1 MNTKMK
7 RFFEFINKGK
17 MRELFAL
24 ALYVLFIVM
33 YIKTESPLVWRIFYY
48 SYLIFIMLFGIY
60 AYIEKVARG
69 EPIKI
74 IIGEIKTIGEEIL
87 NFIPI
92 WLISSCVVALI
103 MVGKPA
109 NQVGL
114 EEAFYKMPILKSM
127 LSIIIAPIIEEF
139 VFRLLPHRF
148 IKSPIIYVVISTV
161 VFAAMHVINDPNP
174 FYYIWF
180 YIIISWYYGYRYYK
194 TKDILVSISIHSFNN
209 LIATLLM
216 AFA

>member
-1 MNTKMK
+1 
-7 RFFEFINKGK
+7 
-17 MRELFAL
+17 
-24 ALYVLFIVM
+24 
-33 YIKTESPLVWRIFYY
+33 
-48 SYLIFIMLFGIY
+48 
-60 AYIEKVARG
+60 
-69 EPIKI
+69 
-74 IIGEIKTIGEEIL
+74 
-87 NFIPI
+87 
-92 WLISSCVVALI
+92 
-103 MVGKPA
+103 
-109 NQVGL
+109 
-114 EEAFYKMPILKSM
+114 MPILKSM

-180 YIIISWYYGYRYYK
+180 YMMGPLYYGYRYHK
-194 TKDILVSISIHSFNN
+194 TKDILVPISMHSFNN